1 MLSKE
6 YFLYLLKS
14 RKYLLILIALVSLLN
29 VLGNQMVEVMLLLQ
43 ALFSILLSFAIPMDV
58 FYHVHSKKAVDT
70 YFSLPVSR
78 KKLLWTGIFFSFLVV
93 VLPACAGLIRYD
105 FAHHDLNLLLML
117 AETILISLTVVIF
130 NTTLYLIG
138 NNLIDGVVM
147 MGAYT
152 YMPLAVLWIINSFI
166 RSYVAGLHGGEFFQI
181 RFLSPLYL
189 GLFLLDSSYYGENMD
204 IASLIGMF
212 VILGIFIFLL
222 QRSYV
227 ERDAERADSQST
239 AFLSYPFVIYFYV
252 IVCLFLIA
260 SMYSLSYENIFGFLG
275 DYFFLYVMLFAV
287 FVAAH
292 FLYRRKFY
300 FSYKLP
306 LFYVIAM
313 IVTLSCSSLFL
324 NHKAFGL
331 SERYEIAQGK
341 DYITI
346 NGWFEAD
353 SEIYRFIKETNGS
366 DPEYVQ
372 VLIEIG
378 HETVVGDDMNYFPE
392 MSEETSAIVDEYR
405 RKAIEYFYEE
415 DYDLYACGSMM
426 INSRSGIRYY
436 QYSLKEF
443 PDLEALKKL
452 AEDKAVRITISTVD
466 REYRMKSDGTLML
479 TQIYN

>member
-1 MLSKE
+1 
-6 YFLYLLKS
+6 
-14 RKYLLILIALVSLLN
+14 
-29 VLGNQMVEVMLLLQ
+29 
-43 ALFSILLSFAIPMDV
+43 
-58 FYHVHSKKAVDT
+58 
-70 YFSLPVSR
+70 
-78 KKLLWTGIFFSFLVV
+78 
-93 VLPACAGLIRYD
+93 
-105 FAHHDLNLLLML
+105 
-117 AETILISLTVVIF
+117 
-130 NTTLYLIG
+130 
-138 NNLIDGVVM
+138 
-147 MGAYT
+147 
-152 YMPLAVLWIINSFI
+152 
-166 RSYVAGLHGGEFFQI
+166 
-181 RFLSPLYL
+181 
-189 GLFLLDSSYYGENMD
+189 
-204 IASLIGMF
+204 
-212 VILGIFIFLL
+212 
-222 QRSYV
+222 
-227 ERDAERADSQST
+227 
-239 AFLSYPFVIYFYV
+239 
-252 IVCLFLIA
+252 
-260 SMYSLSYENIFGFLG
+260 
-275 DYFFLYVMLFAV
+275 MLFAV

-331 SERYEIAQGK
+331 SDRYEIAKGK

-378 HETVVGDDMNYFPE
+378 HEMVIGDDMDYFPE

-466 REYRMKSDGTLML
+466 REYRMKSNGTLML